1 MAVQIKGLDVFTA
14 QMKRVASMIPQGDI
28 SDILV
33 SGGNVI
39 VEEAKDNVL
48 RQGLV
53 DTGALYDSIIAVPVG
68 RTKVDILVN
77 VPYGAVHEYG
87 LPKGGKGMFSATA
100 KQIRFFWAKYM
111 ETGNEMWKA
120 LALKKGYTIP
130 PRPYVTPA
138 IMSKQAEVTKQMV
151 IDLEIALS
159 NKLMGV

>member
-1 MAVQIKGLDVFTA
+1 MGVQIRGLDVFTA
-14 QMKRVASMIPQGDI
+14 QMKRVASLVPAGDVA
-28 SDILV
+28 DILV

-68 RTKVDILVN
+68 KTKVDILVN

-87 LPKGGKGMFSATA
+87 LPKGGKGMWSATA
-100 KQIRFFWAKYM
+100 RQIRFFWAKYM
-111 ETGNEMWKA
+111 ETKNPMWKA
-120 LALKKGYTIP
+120 MALKGGYTIK

-138 IMSKQAEVTKQMV
+138 IMSKQAEVAKQMT
-151 IDLEIALS
+151 IDLAIALT
-159 NKLMGV
+159 NKLRGA